1 MYRALLEAVA
11 FGTANIIKNF
21 EDQGYPVDSLIGCG
35 GVTKNRLW
43 MQIISDVTGK
53 PIIVN
58 KELQAGVLGCTVV
71 AAAEGEYDGDFLKA
85 AGAMVHPDVTIEP
98 NMETHKKYEKVFAK
112 YLELYSNLAE
122 MMEND

>member
-1 MYRALLEAVA
+1 MEAVA

-21 EDQGYPVDSLIGCG
+21 DDQGYPVNTLIGCG

-58 KELQAGVLGCTVV
+58 KLQAGVLGCGVV
-71 AAAEGEYDGDFLKA
+71 AAASALYEGDFQKA
-85 AGAMVHPDVTIEP
+85 ADEMVHTDVKIEP
-98 NMETHKKYEKVFAK
+98 NMENHKKYEKIFTK
-112 YLELYSNLAE
+112 YLKLYENLAE
-122 MMEND
+122 MMEMDD